1 MGTIEG
7 IKITVSFGH
16 YENIIFKEGE
26 EPTSMFKPDYTYD
39 NEVEA
44 SSGCITTRLPH
55 FKAEADRVLGKAFGK
70 FLVDFSKKKEI
81 PYGDRSRTL
90 L

>member
-16 YENIIFKEGE
+16 YESQGE
-26 EPTSMFKPDYTYD
+26 EEFFVPDYTYD

-44 SSGCITTRLPH
+44 SAGCITTQLPH
-55 FKAEADRVLGKAFGK
+55 FKAEADRVLGKAFGN
-70 FLVDFSKKKEI
+70 FLTDFSKKKETT
-81 PYGDRSRTL
+81 YHGSRTL